1 MSNSPLYNTNG
12 LPEFVPPATESEA
25 RTRITELNMAI
36 LSIEDQIKTQ
46 EITNGIDPAWFR
58 KASTSRRFKT
68 FELQRLKDWVE
79 DKNSRGVS
87 LSDHIVDIVRADYN
101 DDEWADIYADA
112 RMRAGI

>member
-1 MSNSPLYNTNG
+1 MSSPLYNTNG
-12 LPEFVPPATESEA
+12 LPDFVPPVTESEA
-25 RTRITELNMAI
+25 RHRMTELKMAI

-68 FELQRLKDWVE
+68 FELQRLEDCVKD
-79 DKNSRGVS
+79 KSSRGVS

-101 DDEWADIYADA
+101 DDEWADIVEDA
-112 RMRAGI
+112 RARAGV